1 MIDTWLQYLQQG
13 KHLYLNSKE
22 HMEENELETLTFSE
36 NFIANDRKRSLKNI
50 KRIIKPLSYKN
61 FLNQYRVYK
70 SRLLCD
76 GVEINI
82 SKNNFNNINSLT
94 KILGYQTKNETLE
107 LLCQYYA
114 ESHHINIKE
123 Q

>member
-94 KILGYQTKNETLE
+94 KILGYQNVIFFFLIFLK
-107 LLCQYYA
+107 
-114 ESHHINIKE
+114 KKKRK
-123 Q
+123 